1 MFLLRI
7 LGQGVTFITL
17 IVLAKG
23 LGPESFGQYAFIFGY
38 LIFFTLIISFG
49 INEIIIREIS
59 ARRGDRDS
67 ILRTG
72 MALKGL
78 FSIIA
83 IFLSIIGLS
92 FIKTTPEVRI
102 WGAVACLTLL
112 TSFSFHSYRTILE
125 VSFQADFRMEGPSF
139 ILLIARILF
148 LIGLL
153 GALSRG
159 ISLGTAIGLQ
169 LAAEAVGLL
178 LLIRLTARRGYPV
191 LPSWNGQIA
200 RYILS
205 QGWPIA
211 VAGIFVMVYTK
222 INILFLQA
230 FRGSEA
236 VGFFAVSMR
245 MVDALAI
252 VPTVFMVAALPVFS
266 RSYRINQE
274 RFNLWVKISFRL
286 ILAIILPI
294 TVITTLYA
302 ADIIEFFYGA
312 EYAPSA
318 KVLSIII
325 WAEIFVF
332 GGLILDGTLVASN
345 RQRMMTV
352 LAASMAAASILL
364 NSWWIPLY
372 GIIGAAWATAVSYA
386 LGLIITLFLSKIR
399 DIGVAFWREFPLP
412 LGIAIF

>member
-159 ISLGTAIGLQ
+159 ISLG
-169 LAAEAVGLL
+169 
-178 LLIRLTARRGYPV
+178 
-191 LPSWNGQIA
+191 PSWNGQIA

-412 LGIAIF
+412 LGIAILVGISAKWL